1 MSTINKKEFG
11 WAKAPIDGNL
21 AAGIFCGF
29 FGLVPLVVRLMY
41 NNNGVGVGP
50 FIFLL
55 ISVFAF
61 IDFFWMRKL
70 KRKTSYIQIT
80 NDGIHVSPTSFILRA
95 KDIKWKNISKIEKI
109 RRNKKSVPYT
119 MTLSLL
125 TAKKITIKLGIL
137 NIDDRNSFIQI
148 IKETIE
154 NKTTA

>member
-11 WAKAPIDGNL
+11 WKKAPINSNL

-29 FGLVPLVVRLMY
+29 FGLVPLAVRLIY
-41 NNNGVGVGP
+41 NNNGVGVAP
-50 FIFLL
+50 FIWLPL
-55 ISVFAF
+55 SVFAF

-70 KRKTSYIQIT
+70 MRKTSCIQIT

-109 RRNKKSVPYT
+109 IKNKRSIPLKI
-119 MTLSLL
+119 TLSRL
-125 TAKKITIKLGIL
+125 TAKDITINL
-137 NIDDRNSFIQI
+137 NFLNQDDRNSLIQI